1 MKLILLGAPG
11 AGKGTQAEIIAERLS
26 IPIISTGN
34 ILKEAIRKETEL
46 GMQAKSYMDCGNLV
60 PDDVIIGIVKER
72 LGREDCAD
80 GFILDG
86 VPRTIAQADALE
98 EMGVKIDKVVSL
110 EVPDDMIIQRLTGRR
125 TCPKCGASYHILHKA
140 PASEGICDKCGEP
153 LTVRSDDEESTV
165 VTRLKVYHETTEQL
179 KDYYRAKGKLRVVDG
194 QDDIADTTRAVLAA
208 LEE

>member
-11 AGKGTQAEIIAERLS
+11 AGKGTQADIIAQRLS

-34 ILKEAIRKETEL
+34 ILKEAIRNETEL
-46 GMQAKSYMDCGNLV
+46 GMQAKGYMDCGNLV
-60 PDDVIIGIVKER
+60 PDELIIGIVKER
-72 LGREDCAD
+72 LASPDCAD

-110 EVPDDMIIQRLTGRR
+110 EVPDNLIIARLTGRR
-125 TCPKCGASYHILHKA
+125 TCPKCGASYHIEHNA
-140 PASEGICDKCGEP
+140 PATPGICDKCGER
-153 LTVRSDDEESTV
+153 LTTRSDDEESTV

-194 QDDIADTTRAVLAA
+194 QNDIAATTRAVLAA